1 MTPGLLSQDWLHH
14 TGQGSINSMVFKSWC
29 SVELCSDILPLRN
42 MLSPPPLP
50 TAPPSQ
56 HTQPPFS
63 PPLSSLSPSASSSK
77 PSSHNSF
84 SIGLFNTSVESA
96 PLLLHRNWET
106 TVWIKMNETFK
117 LNSPLSSLDK
127 TVKQTNKT
135 LGGNTNKLTLDSQT
149 LMLKL

>member
-29 SVELCSDILPLRN
+29 SVELCSDILPLRY
-42 MLSPPPLP
+42 MLSAPPPH
-50 TAPPSQ
+50 PPNTHDPLS
-56 HTQPPFS
+56 P